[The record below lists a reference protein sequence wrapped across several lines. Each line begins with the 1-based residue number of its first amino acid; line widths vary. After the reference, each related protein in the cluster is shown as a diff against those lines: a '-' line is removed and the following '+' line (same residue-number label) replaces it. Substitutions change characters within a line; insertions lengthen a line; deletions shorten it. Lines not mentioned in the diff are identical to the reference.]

1 MNSKAIQ
8 LLAGAALLAAFG
20 AQAQQ
25 IYRIV
30 GPDGRVTFSD
40 KPPAA
45 GAAGSG
51 ATGGNTAGAS
61 GSGIL
66 PFELRQ
72 VVSRYPVTLYT
83 GRNCGPCGSAR
94 SYLVSRGIPFTE
106 RTVTTQED
114 AAALQRISGDASLP
128 FLTIGAQQLKGFS
141 DAEWGQFLDAAS
153 YPKTSVLPASYTHP
167 PATPLV
173 AVQRPP
179 APEAAAAPSA
189 AAAPP
194 PAPAPA
200 PAPSNPSGIVF

>member
-1 MNSKAIQ
+1 MKSRTIQ
-8 LLAGAALLAAFG
+8 LLAGAALVAACG

-45 GAAGSG
+45 GASG
-51 ATGGNTAGAS
+51 TAATGGNTAGAS

-83 GRNCGPCGSAR
+83 GRNCGPCGNAR

-106 RTVTTQED
+106 RTVTTPED

-153 YPKTSVLPASYTHP
+153 YPQTSVLPASYTHP

-173 AVQRPP
+173 AVQRP
-179 APEAAAAPSA
+179 AAAEAAP

-194 PAPAPA
+194 PPRPAPAPA
-200 PAPSNPSGIVF
+200 PAPANPAGIVF